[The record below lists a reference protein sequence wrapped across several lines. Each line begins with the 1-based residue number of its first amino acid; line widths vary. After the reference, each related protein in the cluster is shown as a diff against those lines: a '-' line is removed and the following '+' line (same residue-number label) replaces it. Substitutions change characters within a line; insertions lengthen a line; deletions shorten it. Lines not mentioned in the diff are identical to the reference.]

1 MFGTSTKTRVAT
13 VALAGALATTLT
25 LGLAPHV
32 AWAESLEQLEEAA
45 IKASDKYQAAQDK
58 LDDLNKKIEDNNKK
72 VADLEAQLPE
82 LREKCNVAIK
92 SSYKMQRGQ
101 SSLLSLILS
110 ADDFNEFVTMLSYM
124 DAVNSANVDG
134 IERLAEAEADLKNTQ
149 KALEADKAKV
159 TEETQNA
166 KAAYDDAQ
174 AAASA
179 ARQKAQQDAARRKA
193 AYEAEQAKKK
203 KAEAAKKDE
212 TLKDD
217 SAGSGNASNNSGPN
231 QSQTTVTEPVPAK
244 PSSKPTGGYKYV
256 LASTYGEGDGFM
268 WGITASGDT
277 VTPTSMGVAMR
288 TVPLGTTIEIS
299 YHGKTVTAVVNDR
312 GPFVGN
318 RQIDLQ
324 PAVAHALGFDGVDT
338 VGYRIL

>member
-1 MFGTSTKTRVAT
+1 MFGSSTKTRVAT
-13 VALAGALATTLT
+13 VALATTLT

-124 DAVNSANVDG
+124 DAVNSANIDG

-159 TEETQNA
+159 TEETRNA

-203 KAEAAKKDE
+203 KDE

-217 SAGSGNASNNSGPN
+217 SGNGGSNGSGSN

-244 PSSKPTGGYKYV
+244 PSSKPTGSYKYV

-268 WGITASGDT
+268 WGTTASGDT

-312 GPFVGN
+312 GPFVGD

-324 PAVAHALGFDGVDT
+324 PAVAHALGFNGVDT
-338 VGYRIL
+338 VGYRII

>member
-1 MFGTSTKTRVAT
+1 MFGSSTKTRVAT
-13 VALAGALATTLT
+13 VALAGALATTLS

-72 VADLEAQLPE
+72 VGDLEAQLPE

-149 KALEADKAKV
+149 QALKADKAKV

-174 AAASA
+174 ATASA

-193 AYEAEQAKKK
+193 AYEAEQAKR

-212 TLKDD
+212 TMMDD
-217 SAGSGNASNNSGPN
+217 SVAGGNASNNSGSN

-244 PSSKPTGGYKYV
+244 PSSKPAGSFKYV

-268 WGITASGDT
+268 WGTTASGDT

-288 TVPLGTTIEIS
+288 TVPLGATIEIS

-312 GPFVGN
+312 GPFVGD
-318 RQIDLQ
+318 RQFDLQ
-324 PAVAHALGFDGVDT
+324 PAVARALGFDGVDT
-338 VGYRIL
+338 VGYRII

>member
-1 MFGTSTKTRVAT
+1 MFGSSTKTRVAT
-13 VALAGALATTLT
+13 VALATTLT

-82 LREKCNVAIK
+82 LREKYNVAIK

-124 DAVNSANVDG
+124 DAANSANIDG

-159 TEETQNA
+159 TEETRNA

-193 AYEAEQAKKK
+193 AYVQPEPNITTGWLCRYARMVTSA
-203 KAEAAKKDE
+203 DE
-212 TLKDD
+212 GAVLK
-217 SAGSGNASNNSGPN
+217 
-231 QSQTTVTEPVPAK
+231 
-244 PSSKPTGGYKYV
+244 
-256 LASTYGEGDGFM
+256 
-268 WGITASGDT
+268 
-277 VTPTSMGVAMR
+277 
-288 TVPLGTTIEIS
+288 
-299 YHGKTVTAVVNDR
+299 
-312 GPFVGN
+312 
-318 RQIDLQ
+318 
-324 PAVAHALGFDGVDT
+324 
-338 VGYRIL
+338 

>member
-1 MFGTSTKTRVAT
+1 MFGSSTKTRVAT
-13 VALAGALATTLT
+13 VALATTLT

-82 LREKCNVAIK
+82 LREKYNVAIK

-124 DAVNSANVDG
+124 DAVNSANIDG

-159 TEETQNA
+159 TEETRNA

-179 ARQKAQQDAARRKA
+179 ARQKAQPDAARRKA

-203 KAEAAKKDE
+203 KDE

-217 SAGSGNASNNSGPN
+217 SGNGGSNGSGSN

-244 PSSKPTGGYKYV
+244 PSSKPTGSYKYV

-268 WGITASGDT
+268 WGTTASGDT

-312 GPFVGN
+312 GPFVGD

-324 PAVAHALGFDGVDT
+324 PAVAHALGFNGVDT
-338 VGYRIL
+338 VGYRII

>member
-1 MFGTSTKTRVAT
+1 M
-13 VALAGALATTLT
+13 
-25 LGLAPHV
+25 
-32 AWAESLEQLEEAA
+32 
-45 IKASDKYQAAQDK
+45 
-58 LDDLNKKIEDNNKK
+58 
-72 VADLEAQLPE
+72 
-82 LREKCNVAIK
+82 AIK

-124 DAVNSANVDG
+124 DAVNSANIDG

-159 TEETQNA
+159 TEETRNA

-203 KAEAAKKDE
+203 KDE

-217 SAGSGNASNNSGPN
+217 SGNGGSNGSGSN

-244 PSSKPTGGYKYV
+244 PSSKPTGSYKYV
-256 LASTYGEGDGFM
+256 LAYTYGEGDGFM
-268 WGITASGDT
+268 WGTTASGDT

-312 GPFVGN
+312 GPFVGD

-338 VGYRIL
+338 VGYRII

>member
-1 MFGTSTKTRVAT
+1 MFGSSTKTRVAT

-159 TEETQNA
+159 TEETRNA

-179 ARQKAQQDAARRKA
+179 ARQKAQQDTARRKA

-203 KAEAAKKDE
+203 KDE

-217 SAGSGNASNNSGPN
+217 SGNGGSNGSGSN

-244 PSSKPTGGYKYV
+244 PSSKPTGSYKYV

-268 WGITASGDT
+268 WGTTASGDT

-312 GPFVGN
+312 GPFVGD

-324 PAVAHALGFDGVDT
+324 PAVAHALGFNGVDT
-338 VGYRIL
+338 VGYRII

>member
-1 MFGTSTKTRVAT
+1 MFGSSTKTRVAT
-13 VALAGALATTLT
+13 VVLAGALATTLS

-72 VADLEAQLPE
+72 VGDLEAQLPE

-149 KALEADKAKV
+149 KALKADKAKV

-174 AAASA
+174 ATASA

-193 AYEAEQAKKK
+193 AYEAEQAKR

-217 SAGSGNASNNSGPN
+217 SGNGGSNGSGSN

-244 PSSKPTGGYKYV
+244 PSSKPTGSYKYV

-268 WGITASGDT
+268 WGTTASGDT

-312 GPFVGN
+312 GPFVGD

-338 VGYRIL
+338 VGYRII

>member
-1 MFGTSTKTRVAT
+1 MFGSSTKTRVAT
-13 VALAGALATTLT
+13 VALAGALATTLS

-72 VADLEAQLPE
+72 VDDLEAQLPE

-159 TEETQNA
+159 TEETRNA
-166 KAAYDDAQ
+166 KAAYDGAQ
-174 AAASA
+174 ATASA

-193 AYEAEQAKKK
+193 AYEAEQAKR

-212 TLKDD
+212 TMKDD
-217 SAGSGNASNNSGPN
+217 SDTGGNASNNSGSN

-244 PSSKPTGGYKYV
+244 PSSKPTGSFKYV

-268 WGITASGDT
+268 WGTTASGDT

-338 VGYRIL
+338 VGYRII

>member
-1 MFGTSTKTRVAT
+1 MFGSSTKTRVAT
-13 VALAGALATTLT
+13 VALAGALATTLS

-72 VADLEAQLPE
+72 VDDLEAQLPE

-149 KALEADKAKV
+149 RALKADKAKV
-159 TEETQNA
+159 TEETRNA

-174 AAASA
+174 ATASA

-193 AYEAEQAKKK
+193 AYETEQAKR

-212 TLKDD
+212 TMKDD
-217 SAGSGNASNNSGPN
+217 SVDGGNASNNSGSN
-231 QSQTTVTEPVPAK
+231 QSQTNVTEPVPAK
-244 PSSKPTGGYKYV
+244 PSSKPTGSFKYV

-268 WGITASGDT
+268 WGTTASGDT

-338 VGYRIL
+338 VGYRII

>member
-1 MFGTSTKTRVAT
+1 MFGSSTKTRVAT
-13 VALAGALATTLT
+13 VALAGALATTLS

-149 KALEADKAKV
+149 KALKADKAKV

-174 AAASA
+174 ATASA

-193 AYEAEQAKKK
+193 AYEAEQAKRKT
-203 KAEAAKKDE
+203 EAAKKDE

-217 SAGSGNASNNSGPN
+217 SGNGGSNGSGSN

-244 PSSKPTGGYKYV
+244 PSSKPTGSYKYV

-268 WGITASGDT
+268 WGTTASGDT

-312 GPFVGN
+312 GPFVGD

-338 VGYRIL
+338 VGYRII

>member
-1 MFGTSTKTRVAT
+1 MFGSSTKTRVAT
-13 VALAGALATTLT
+13 VALATTLT

-82 LREKCNVAIK
+82 LREKYNVAIK

-124 DAVNSANVDG
+124 DAVNSANIDG

-149 KALEADKAKV
+149 KALE
-159 TEETQNA
+159 
-166 KAAYDDAQ
+166 
-174 AAASA
+174 A

-203 KAEAAKKDE
+203 KDE

-217 SAGSGNASNNSGPN
+217 SGNGGSNGSGSN

-244 PSSKPTGGYKYV
+244 PSSKPTGSYKYV

-268 WGITASGDT
+268 WGTTASGDT

-312 GPFVGN
+312 GPFVGD

-338 VGYRIL
+338 VGYRII

>member
-1 MFGTSTKTRVAT
+1 MFGSSTKTRVAT
-13 VALAGALATTLT
+13 VALAGALATTLS

-72 VADLEAQLPE
+72 VDDLEAQLPE

-149 KALEADKAKV
+149 RALKADKAKV
-159 TEETQNA
+159 TEETRNA

-174 AAASA
+174 ATASA

-193 AYEAEQAKKK
+193 AYEAEQAKR

-212 TLKDD
+212 TMKDD
-217 SAGSGNASNNSGPN
+217 SVDGDNASNNSGSN
-231 QSQTTVTEPVPAK
+231 QSQTNVTEPVPAK
-244 PSSKPTGGYKYV
+244 PSSKPTGSFKYV
-256 LASTYGEGDGFM
+256 LASTYGESDGFM
-268 WGITASGDT
+268 WGTTASGDT

-288 TVPLGTTIEIS
+288 TVPLSTTIEIS

-338 VGYRIL
+338 VGYRII

>member
-1 MFGTSTKTRVAT
+1 MFGSSTKTRVAT
-13 VALAGALATTLT
+13 VALATTLT

-124 DAVNSANVDG
+124 DAVNSANIDG

-159 TEETQNA
+159 TEETRNA

-179 ARQKAQQDAARRKA
+179 ARQKAQQDTARRKA

-203 KAEAAKKDE
+203 KDE

-217 SAGSGNASNNSGPN
+217 SGNGGSNGSGSN

-244 PSSKPTGGYKYV
+244 PSSKPTGSYKYV

-268 WGITASGDT
+268 WGTTASGDT

-312 GPFVGN
+312 GPFVGD

-338 VGYRIL
+338 VGYRII

>member
-1 MFGTSTKTRVAT
+1 M
-13 VALAGALATTLT
+13 
-25 LGLAPHV
+25 
-32 AWAESLEQLEEAA
+32 
-45 IKASDKYQAAQDK
+45 
-58 LDDLNKKIEDNNKK
+58 
-72 VADLEAQLPE
+72 
-82 LREKCNVAIK
+82 AIK

-149 KALEADKAKV
+149 KALKADKAKV

-174 AAASA
+174 ATASA

-193 AYEAEQAKKK
+193 AYEAEQAKR

-212 TLKDD
+212 TMKDD
-217 SAGSGNASNNSGPN
+217 SVAGGNASNNSGSN

-244 PSSKPTGGYKYV
+244 PSSKPAGSFKYV

-268 WGITASGDT
+268 WGTTASGDT

-312 GPFVGN
+312 GPFVGD

-338 VGYRIL
+338 VGYRII